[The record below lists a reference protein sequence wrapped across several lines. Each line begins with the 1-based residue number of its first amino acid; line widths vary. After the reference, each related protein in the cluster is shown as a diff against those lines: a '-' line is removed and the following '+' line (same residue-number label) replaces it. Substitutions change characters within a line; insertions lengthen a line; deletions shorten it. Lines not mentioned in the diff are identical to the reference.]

1 MRRFI
6 ILLLLCVLPLQFA
19 LAGAVDA
26 FEHANEGHA
35 EHSHAAV
42 VDTEVAGL
50 DTDNSDDLSP
60 RSHADCGHCHFF
72 HSIALF
78 GSHTEALAIPSAQVV
93 LSPSSAD
100 HTNRVTA
107 QRPERPKWLQL
118 A

>member
-6 ILLLLCVLPLQFA
+6 ILLLLCVLPLQFS

-26 FEHANEGHA
+26 FEHANGGHA
-35 EHSHAAV
+35 EHSHDAAADAKLTA
-42 VDTEVAGL
+42 VDA
-50 DTDNSDDLSP
+50 DSSDDLSP
-60 RSHADCGHCHFF
+60 RCQGECGHCHFF

-78 GSHTEALAIPSAQVV
+78 GSRTEALAIPSAQVT
-93 LSPSSAD
+93 LSPPSAD
-100 HTNRVTA
+100 HINRVTA